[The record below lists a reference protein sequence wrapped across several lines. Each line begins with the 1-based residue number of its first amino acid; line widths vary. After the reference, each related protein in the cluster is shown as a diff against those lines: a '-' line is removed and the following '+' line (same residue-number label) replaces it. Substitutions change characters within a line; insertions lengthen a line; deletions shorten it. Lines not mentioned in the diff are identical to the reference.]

1 MDAYRPFKEK
11 ADSESPASDWFPP
24 TSWPGP
30 FASCGYLLQARALKG
45 SIGCWLVRVCPSISP
60 NKLIFPT
67 FRCCVSSYE
76 YVNMCLQT
84 TFIQGGIIALVT
96 MRALVVAWCVSARQL
111 VPRPIPARRSS
122 TTHTALRDL
131 MASSAVLPLSV
142 PQRAKQSGWG
152 ICRIVQR
159 GG

>member
-11 ADSESPASDWFPP
+11 ADSESPASVWCAP

-30 FASCGYLLQARALKG
+30 FASCGYLLQARAIKG
-45 SIGCWLVRVCPSISP
+45 SIGCWFICVCPSISP
-60 NKLIFPT
+60 KLFVLLFPI
-67 FRCCVSSYE
+67 VSLH
-76 YVNMCLQT
+76 MCLQT

-152 ICRIVQR
+152 ICRTVQR